1 MMPEWMDPET
11 LGQLEAHAAYVALIA
26 GAIAVGISGLLLA
39 ALEAWGKRQDRRD
52 QEQADSDARAAQHA
66 AQLEAGI
73 QAGWHDASPAGR
85 RRDR

>member
-26 GAIAVGISGLLLA
+26 AAIAVGISGLLLA
-39 ALEAWGKRQDRRD
+39 ALEAWGKRQDRR
-52 QEQADSDARAAQHA
+52 
-66 AQLEAGI
+66 EAGTL
-73 QAGWHDASPAGR
+73 AGWHDASPADR